1 MANTWHY
8 YEVHTEK
15 CLLTTLVPCAKYIC
29 HLEATTMLR
38 NCITSQVAHTFLLTK
53 KISLQ
58 SLKQNMASILS
69 HGLDFLFFFFKG
81 WQISLLKSELL
92 VIHLLQWWFS
102 WLLTSNRKHCS
113 PSQNKSSLCCSNLSI
128 SANNSH
134 SCSNW
139 VHVAPVTLE
148 LLPADTWMFM
158 TGWCF
163 HLVPG
168 QVCFILF

>member
-1 MANTWHY
+1 MALLWSAYREMLVNNTCAMCQIHLSSRSY
-8 YEVHTEK
+8 QDASKLHHLPSSSHIPSDQKNIAAVTE
-15 CLLTTLVPCAKYIC
+15 AKHGI
-29 HLEATTMLR
+29 HSKPRAR
-38 NCITSQVAHTFLLTK
+38 F
-53 KISLQ
+53 
-58 SLKQNMASILS
+58 SI
-69 HGLDFLFFFFKG
+69 FFFFKG

-168 QVCFILF
+168 